1 MIGQQCFGIQGIVEF
16 QNLRIYQLFLRFIL
30 GGAAAFLP
38 SSNGGKMRSRP
49 NRPDQDPLGTTNKQ
63 RASR

>member
-1 MIGQQCFGIQGIVEF
+1 MFRNPGDDGFSKSTD
-16 QNLRIYQLFLRFIL
+16 LSTFLRFLL

-38 SSNGGKMRSRP
+38 SPNGGKMRSRP
-49 NRPDQDPLGTTNKQ
+49 NRPDQDPLGTKNKQ